1 MKRNRRNRR
10 KVAKPPGQGWQ
21 ASVPKGP
28 QPKAH
33 KFIYL
38 AWGALFAITLCLS
51 AYFHSSAEN
60 RFVYSV
66 ILLFQRQVW
75 TVFGETVLFA
85 LLGVVMFGVAFWL
98 IAKLAP
104 FSIRKE
110 LEQDHNVSIAI
121 VIAAVIVG
129 IAIIVASAIHG

>member
-1 MKRNRRNRR
+1 MARRR
-10 KVAKPPGQGWQ
+10 KGICPMNFELRA
-21 ASVPKGP
+21 AYDHSVIGTT
-28 QPKAH
+28 
-33 KFIYL
+33 
-38 AWGALFAITLCLS
+38 AITE
-51 AYFHSSAEN
+51 EN
-60 RFVYSV
+60 DFMINAPFAV
-66 ILLFQRQVW
+66 ILLLQRQVW

-98 IAKLAP
+98 IAMLSP

-110 LEQDHNVSIAI
+110 LEVDHNISVAI

>member
-1 MKRNRRNRR
+1 MTNS
-10 KVAKPPGQGWQ
+10 P
-21 ASVPKGP
+21 
-28 QPKAH
+28 
-33 KFIYL
+33 
-38 AWGALFAITLCLS
+38 FA
-51 AYFHSSAEN
+51 
-60 RFVYSV
+60 V

-75 TVFGETVLFA
+75 TIFGETVLFA

-98 IAKLAP
+98 IAKLSP

-121 VIAAVIVG
+121 VIGAVIIG

>member
-1 MKRNRRNRR
+1 MIMTNS
-10 KVAKPPGQGWQ
+10 P
-21 ASVPKGP
+21 
-28 QPKAH
+28 
-33 KFIYL
+33 
-38 AWGALFAITLCLS
+38 FA
-51 AYFHSSAEN
+51 
-60 RFVYSV
+60 V

-85 LLGVVMFGVAFWL
+85 LLGIAMFGIAFWL
-98 IAKLAP
+98 IARLAP

-110 LEQDHNVSIAI
+110 LEQDHNTSIAI